1 MLQGGGGARACV
13 SRACYS
19 SSVEVDGSQGLQK
32 AAGKRRARTRARGWT
47 QGDLRMHSWSSS
59 TGHRKC
65 EKDRRGDGGTAAG
78 GAGGDMGAG
87 VLPGS
92 GSGVVRK
99 EHSRSILWVSAVQ
112 TARSGSPFCVWPASR
127 DGRGNETHLRVHS
140 IWSENMGESREVGS
154 GTTYALY
161 LFNLKLAMKKR
172 PEFNLQS
179 AISHVGDISLP
190 VCHVPMFIL
199 RSIVLPLLPPPLRQ
213 WCSAIDSS

>member
-1 MLQGGGGARACV
+1 MREPCVLQLLRGGRRQPGPSEGGWKEKGEDTGKGLDAGR
-13 SRACYS
+13 S
-19 SSVEVDGSQGLQK
+19 SYV
-32 AAGKRRARTRARGWT
+32 
-47 QGDLRMHSWSSS
+47 HSWSSS
-59 TGHRKC
+59 AGHRKC

-154 GTTYALY
+154 GTTYDL
-161 LFNLKLAMKKR
+161 R
-172 PEFNLQS
+172 T
-179 AISHVGDISLP
+179 LP
-190 VCHVPMFIL
+190 V
-199 RSIVLPLLPPPLRQ
+199 
-213 WCSAIDSS
+213 